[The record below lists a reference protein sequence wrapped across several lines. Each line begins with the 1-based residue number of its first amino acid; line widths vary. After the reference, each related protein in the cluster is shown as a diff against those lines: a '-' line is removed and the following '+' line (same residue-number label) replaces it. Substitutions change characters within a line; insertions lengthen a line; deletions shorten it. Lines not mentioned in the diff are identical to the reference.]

1 MHAPSLFPRPPH
13 LFTAEMLFSTV
24 INIKTAPVL
33 MHLADLSCKSPWVGC
48 IRRKSPRQIKNMQI
62 PPLWL
67 KKEDELAIFKVAFLK
82 SHNEGTNVILHI
94 VPLKW
99 IPFACFKAF
108 LLHAIPLSGSVYTGS
123 IVHCIQCLESIYVG
137 NIWAFFLF
145 HFSDKD

>member
-1 MHAPSLFPRPPH
+1 MLLACFPRPPH

-33 MHLADLSCKSPWVGC
+33 MHLADLTCKSPWVGC

-94 VPLKW
+94 VPLK
-99 IPFACFKAF
+99 
-108 LLHAIPLSGSVYTGS
+108 
-123 IVHCIQCLESIYVG
+123 
-137 NIWAFFLF
+137 
-145 HFSDKD
+145 